1 MFAVP
6 NGATDTKTQFSGA
19 LTWSI
24 SDDTVASL
32 SVGKNTS
39 IATLEGLK
47 AGTTKV
53 TVTDSAS
60 NYREFTVNVKDA
72 SINAPSNDIIMFV
85 DKGESTL
92 NVSSMFSIADNLPI
106 TFTSSNTQVV
116 SVNGSVLTAKTAGKA
131 VLTAKCATANT
142 ATSVNVVVYDDPIVL
157 ESESFILEYNNTVK
171 ESVYYSRYYRAKP
184 GYYGYYHRNVAYN
197 KSS

>member
-1 MFAVP
+1 MKKFLSLLLSVMLSLTLFVGCKTDNSGDNNNDGGSNNSPEFSIVKLDAGVVSTVTDLSLYIDASRKLFAVK
-6 NGATDTKTQFSGA
+6 NGATTTQDTFGGA

-47 AGTTKV
+47 AGSTKV

-72 SINAPSNDIIMFV
+72 SKI
-85 DKGESTL
+85 G
-92 NVSSMFSIADNLPI
+92 
-106 TFTSSNTQVV
+106 
-116 SVNGSVLTAKTAGKA
+116 
-131 VLTAKCATANT
+131 
-142 ATSVNVVVYDDPIVL
+142 
-157 ESESFILEYNNTVK
+157 
-171 ESVYYSRYYRAKP
+171 RASC
-184 GYYGYYHRNVAYN
+184 RERV
-197 KSS
+197 